1 MTELEMP
8 VCELIGLET
17 KISNS
22 ENKQLVG
29 LSGKTILETKN
40 TLIMKTEKGDK
51 QIPKS
56 ICEFV
61 FTSNK
66 KEIKINGTSLLKKP
80 YERLESLSWHKI

>member
-1 MTELEMP
+1 MKALEIP
-8 VCELIGLET
+8 LCEIIGLKT
-17 KISNS
+17 RISYS
-22 ENKQLVG
+22 KNKQLVG

-61 FTSNK
+61 FTLNK

-80 YERLESLSWHKI
+80 YERLESLS